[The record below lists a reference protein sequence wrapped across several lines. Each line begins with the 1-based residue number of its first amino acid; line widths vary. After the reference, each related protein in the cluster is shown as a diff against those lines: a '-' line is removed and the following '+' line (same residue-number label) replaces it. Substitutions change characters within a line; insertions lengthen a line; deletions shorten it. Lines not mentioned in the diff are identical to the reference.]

1 MNLKSDKIRRRER
14 QQAINDLA
22 KLPDAFPH
30 IKDSAKYI
38 SKLRKDDDKRRSKK
52 LFA

>member
-1 MNLKSDKIRRRER
+1 MNLKTDKIRRQER
-14 QQAINDLA
+14 QKAIKALA

-38 SKLRKDDDKRRSKK
+38 SKLRKDDDKIRTDRLK
-52 LFA
+52 